1 MDMTIIKA
9 VRFCQI
15 GDDEFIYFT
24 DGKHPPYWLC
34 LTVRK
39 MRKHVDMSIPVI
51 HATPFYLGYAPEEY
65 DWLFTI
71 STKDYEDLLAR
82 KDWF

>member
-9 VRFCQI
+9 VRFCKI
-15 GDDEFIYFT
+15 KDNEWIYFT
-24 DGKHPPYWLC
+24 DGKHPSYWLC
-34 LTVRK
+34 LTVRE
-39 MRKHVDMSIPVI
+39 MRKHVDMSIPVFN
-51 HATPFYLGYAPEEY
+51 ATPFYLGCSEDY

-71 STKDYEDLLAR
+71 STKDYEDLMTR